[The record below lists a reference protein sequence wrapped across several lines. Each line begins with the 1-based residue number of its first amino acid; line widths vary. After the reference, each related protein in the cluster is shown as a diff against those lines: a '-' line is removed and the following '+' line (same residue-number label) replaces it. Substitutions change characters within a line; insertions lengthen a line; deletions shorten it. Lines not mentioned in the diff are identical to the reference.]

1 MPLGKVVS
9 QWFSWFNASVN
20 ASISQHASGRVVK
33 TRRIIEPQCMIANHR
48 CMVSQAVTFQTSKAC
63 HNNTSLPRAS
73 QQVRMPATTSK
84 RREANRL
91 SSAIATV
98 CAVLSVQ
105 TVAPHPALPRT
116 DSSLGYLSSRGAQV
130 SSLLSPCVL
139 MLYTCT
145 SSKHTA
151 AKLLYS
157 RPIDSAD
164 VTLFAQYICRGR
176 LYIDQSNDECGL
188 VIGKCL

>member
-9 QWFSWFNASVN
+9 QWSSWFNASVN
-20 ASISQHASGRVVK
+20 ASISQHASGRVLIVK
-33 TRRIIEPQCMIANHR
+33 TRRIIEPQCFFCGEMIANHRYR

-63 HNNTSLPRAS
+63 HNNTSSPRAS

-91 SSAIATV
+91 SSVIGTV

-116 DSSLGYLSSRGAQV
+116 DSSLGYLSSRGAQLSGV
-130 SSLLSPCVL
+130 LPSLPLR
-139 MLYTCT
+139 T
-145 SSKHTA
+145 
-151 AKLLYS
+151 
-157 RPIDSAD
+157 
-164 VTLFAQYICRGR
+164 
-176 LYIDQSNDECGL
+176 N
-188 VIGKCL
+188 VIHMYE